1 MGFSTARKMYLNGI
15 MSDLLRNKDLIDE
28 NQMGRSVKRII
39 RERKE
44 TKESLPI
51 LFVSFEKFEYF

>member
-1 MGFSTARKMYLNGI
+1 MYLNGI